1 MSTTVVIQDAG
12 LRLPFTAVEL
22 TQSINTLPPQFGQM
36 ARDGMFPIEP
46 LASAY
51 IEIVS
56 EGGAIYALPIT
67 DEGRPAT
74 IARRD
79 KGQSLIFK
87 IPNITHEDSVLA
99 NDIRNWL
106 AAAQRTRRP
115 ETLVNLVNK
124 RLEKLRRKFDLTL
137 ELLRV
142 SALAGKIVDG
152 GGGEVYD
159 LFTAFSVVQQI
170 VYFDLG
176 NAATDVNAK
185 CGEVIDIIGQNL
197 NDESMNGVVAR
208 VSPGFFNK
216 LVAHKSVRELYL
228 NTVNALALAAIV
240 RTDDGQYRPREFA
253 HGGILFREYNAKIPM
268 ADKSLYSPFPG
279 ETGVAHPDGTLDS
292 HVTYAAPPLDIRELD
307 GEPAEGG
314 SDEDLIHISEEPL
327 KHGRGLEWAGQMNAL
342 PIWRRPAT
350 LVKLDAG
357 VKP

>member
-1 MSTTVVIQDAG
+1 MSTTVVTQDAG

-22 TQSINTLPPQFGQM
+22 TQSINTLPPQFGQL
-36 ARDGMFPIEP
+36 AAEGMFPIEP

-56 EGGAIYALPIT
+56 EGGAIRALPIT

-115 ETLVNLVNK
+115 ETLVNYVNK

-152 GGGEVYD
+152 AGTEVYD
-159 LFTAFSVVQQI
+159 LFTAFSVVQAT
-170 VYFDLG
+170 VFFDLG
-176 NAATDVNAK
+176 NEATDVNAK
-185 CGEVIDIIGQNL
+185 CGEVLDKVTENL
-197 NDESMNGVVAR
+197 NDETMSGVVAR
-208 VSPGFFNK
+208 VNPTFFNK
-216 LVAHKSVRELYL
+216 LIAHKSVRELYL
-228 NTVNALALAAIV
+228 GTVNALALANIV
-240 RTDDGQYRPREFA
+240 RRDDGPYRPREFA
-253 HGGILFREYNAKIPM
+253 FGGLLFREYNAKIPL
-268 ADKSLYSPFPG
+268 ADGSLYTPFATD
-279 ETGVAHPDGTLDS
+279 TGIAYPDGTLDS
-292 HVTYAAPPLDIRELD
+292 HTTYAAPPLDIRELD
-307 GEPAEGG
+307 GEAPEGG
-314 SDEDLIHISEEPL
+314 SDEDLIHITDEML
-327 KHGRGLEWAGQMNAL
+327 KHGRGIEWAGQMNAL
-342 PIWRRPAT
+342 PLWRRPAT
-350 LVKLDAG
+350 LVKVSAAAS
-357 VKP
+357 